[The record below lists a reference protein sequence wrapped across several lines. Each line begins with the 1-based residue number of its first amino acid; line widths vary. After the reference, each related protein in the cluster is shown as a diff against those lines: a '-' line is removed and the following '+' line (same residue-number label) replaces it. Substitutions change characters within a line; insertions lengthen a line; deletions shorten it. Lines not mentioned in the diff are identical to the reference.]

1 MNDRD
6 PGALLETSSGF
17 VASGIVG
24 LVVAVVVLG
33 VVAALVSRRFGRRGS
48 LRATLVLFA
57 VAVPA
62 GPVAVGA
69 VAALV
74 AGFVVAYQ
82 FPDRRTQTEATKST

>member
-1 MNDRD
+1 MIDRD

-24 LVVAVVVLG
+24 LFVAAVVVG
-33 VVAALVSRRFGRRGS
+33 AVAGLVARRFGRRGS
-48 LRATLVLFA
+48 LLAPLVLFA

-69 VAALV
+69 VTPLV
-74 AGFVVAYQ
+74 SGFAVAYR
-82 FPDRRTQTEATKST
+82 FADRRTRTEATRST